1 VRPLDALRTFVAFAV
16 LVLLHYSLRPLL
28 GWQRV
33 SPDFLL
39 VALLVVA
46 VRVRPGAAAVVGLLV
61 GIVADSIGTDPFGA
75 GALAMTVVAF
85 GASWMQQVVFADDLM
100 VNAMLFF
107 FGEWAFSIVFLF
119 ASRGQG
125 GGTLVM
131 PLLVWAPLRAA
142 VAALFGVATMMVLR
156 PILRPPDA

>member
-1 VRPLDALRTFVAFAV
+1 
-16 LVLLHYSLRPLL
+16 
-28 GWQRV
+28 
-33 SPDFLL
+33 
-39 VALLVVA
+39 
-46 VRVRPGAAAVVGLLV
+46 
-61 GIVADSIGTDPFGA
+61 
-75 GALAMTVVAF
+75 MTVVAF

-142 VAALFGVATMMVLR
+142 VTALFGVATMMVLR